1 LRRIFVLL
9 FFAVFGAA
17 SAQIAQPQTPQ
28 PWHAAPGHETIPLWP
43 HGAPG
48 NPPHSKAESY
58 TSPQGLVAGRPITVV
73 SDVSDPTITVYLPQE
88 HPNGAAVVIFP
99 GGGYR
104 ILAIDL
110 EGTEVAQWLNSIGVA
125 AFLVKYRVP
134 NSGPYPEHGA
144 ALQDAQ
150 RAMGIV
156 RSRAAEWKIDPHRIG
171 VIGFSA
177 GANLAVA
184 LSNRYA
190 TRIYSPVDA
199 ADQTNCRPDFSLV
212 IYPWDL
218 VIANGGF
225 ALDPDVTI
233 DPNGPPTFLI
243 QAEDDPVHVQN
254 AILYYLA
261 LRKANIPAEMH
272 IYSHG
277 GHGYGLRPTGLP
289 ITHWPKLAS
298 VWLHTIGIVP

>member
-1 LRRIFVLL
+1 LRKIFVLL
-9 FFAVFGAA
+9 FFAVFGVA
-17 SAQIAQPQTPQ
+17 SAQIAQPQTAQ
-28 PWHAAPGHETIPLWP
+28 PWRARPGHETIRLWP

-48 NPPHSKAESY
+48 NPPHPKAESY
-58 TSPQGLVAGRPITVV
+58 ANPQGLVAGRPITAV
-73 SDVSDPTITVYLPQE
+73 SNVSDPTITVYLPKD
-88 HPNGAAVVIFP
+88 HPNGAAVLIFP

-110 EGTEVAQWLNSIGVA
+110 EGTEVAHWLNSIGIT

-134 NSGPYPEHGA
+134 DSGPYPEHSA
-144 ALQDAQ
+144 ALEDAQ

-156 RSRAAEWKIDPHRIG
+156 RSRAADWKIDPHRIG

-190 TRIYSPVDA
+190 IRIYTPVDA

-218 VIANGGF
+218 VLPKEGF
-225 ALDPDVTI
+225 
-233 DPNGPPTFLI
+233 FS
-243 QAEDDPVHVQN
+243 
-254 AILYYLA
+254 IL
-261 LRKANIPAEMH
+261 
-272 IYSHG
+272 
-277 GHGYGLRPTGLP
+277 T
-289 ITHWPKLAS
+289 
-298 VWLHTIGIVP
+298 